1 MKNLFNVIKNVFA
14 TNSIKLDVVRV
25 SVEYTETDGSFNTF
39 IKDLDK
45 DVVKNRAMSMAV
57 VMAIV
62 DGLPNGS
69 KIGGASVAE
78 VKSGISNALINYHPI
93 DPSWGSWIKV
103 NGISLHLWAL

>member
-1 MKNLFNVIKNVFA
+1 MKNLFNVIKSVFVI
-14 TNSIKLDVVRV
+14 NSVKIETVRI
-25 SVEYTETDGSFNTF
+25 SVEYTETDGSFNSVVK
-39 IKDLDK
+39 ILDK
-45 DVVKNRAMSMAV
+45 DVVKNRTMSMAV

-69 KIGGASVAE
+69 KVGGASVAE

-103 NGISLHLWAL
+103 NGITLPVWAL